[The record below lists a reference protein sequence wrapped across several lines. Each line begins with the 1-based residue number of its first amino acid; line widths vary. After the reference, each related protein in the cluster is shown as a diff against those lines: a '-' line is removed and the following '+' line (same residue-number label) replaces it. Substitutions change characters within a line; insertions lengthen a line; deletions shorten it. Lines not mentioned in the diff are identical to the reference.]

1 MVEPIFFKSVKLLYL
16 MIMIQVSY
24 ITVFYKVISL
34 VIVKFWTKSSIWK
47 FFCEAGFPKAN
58 FKGQVNLNFTVKVTL
73 HLSLFNFYLPDLQ
86 QAACFRP
93 RRSLVCLSRANR
105 ACVPPLRS
113 SLNICFGSTSC
124 TKVLPDWT
132 FCP

>member
-1 MVEPIFFKSVKLLYL
+1 MIDGWYSQFFSVSEITV
-16 MIMIQVSY
+16 MIMTQASY
-24 ITVFYKVISL
+24 ITVFYKGMSL
-34 VIVKFWTKSSIWK
+34 FTIKLWTKSSIWK
-47 FFCEAGFPKAN
+47 YFCTARAPKAN
-58 FKGQVNLNFTVKVTL
+58 VKGQANLNSTVKFTL

-124 TKVLPDWT
+124 TKVLPD
-132 FCP
+132 

>member
-1 MVEPIFFKSVKLLYL
+1 MVQPFFSIIKITV
-16 MIMIQVSY
+16 MIMIQVLY
-24 ITVFYKVISL
+24 ITDFYKDISL
-34 VIVKFWTKSSIWK
+34 YFVKLWTKSSVWK
-47 FFCEAGFPKAN
+47 YFCEAGATKAN
-58 FKGQVNLNFTVKVTL
+58 VKGQANLNFAVKFIL

-124 TKVLPDWT
+124 TKVLPD
-132 FCP
+132 

>member
-1 MVEPIFFKSVKLLYL
+1 MIDGWYSHFFQSVKLLYL

-24 ITVFYKVISL
+24 ITVIYKGISL
-34 VIVKFWTKSSIWK
+34 CIVKLWTTSLIWK
-47 FFCEAGFPKAN
+47 YFCAAGALKAN
-58 FKGQVNLNFTVKVTL
+58 VKGQANVNFTVKFIL
-73 HLSLFNFYLPDLQ
+73 YLSLFHFYLPDLQ
-86 QAACFRP
+86 EAACFRP

-124 TKVLPDWT
+124 TKVLPD
-132 FCP
+132 